1 VIEGLRASSSPHLRQ
16 PRSISG
22 IMVDVCIALL
32 PAALYGVFQ
41 FGWNA
46 AMVMA
51 VSVFTAVATEV
62 AIELIFHKPRTIHDF
77 SAVVTG
83 MLVGMSCPPTV
94 PFWIPMIGSFFAI
107 AVVKMLFGGL
117 GYNFMNP
124 AVTARAVLLAS
135 WPGLMTNWQFLTPA
149 EAVASAT
156 TTSQATPIAALHYGT
171 ASTYGDLFLG
181 NVAGCIGE
189 VSKLLLLLG
198 AAYLVIRGVIRLYT
212 PVALLGTLFLLT
224 WAFGGDAGLFT
235 GDGLYAILSG
245 SAIICAFFMA
255 TDYTTSPVTGA
266 GQAIMGFGVG
276 LIIFIIRTFGAYPE
290 GVTYALM
297 FMNILTPLI
306 DRFVRPKVYGE
317 VKQHG

>member
-1 VIEGLRASSSPHLRQ
+1 MIEGLRASSSPHLRQ

-46 AMVMA
+46 AHGDGGIGVYRRGHRGGHRA
-51 VSVFTAVATEV
+51 
-62 AIELIFHKPRTIHDF
+62 IFHKPRTIHDF

-276 LIIFIIRTFGAYPE
+276 LIIFIIPNLWGLPRRGNLRSDVHEHSDAAHRP
-290 GVTYALM
+290 
-297 FMNILTPLI
+297 
-306 DRFVRPKVYGE
+306 VRAAQSAMGR
-317 VKQHG
+317 

>member
-1 VIEGLRASSSPHLRQ
+1 MIEGLRASSSPHLRQ

-83 MLVGMSCPPTV
+83 MLVGMSCPP
-94 PFWIPMIGSFFAI
+94 
-107 AVVKMLFGGL
+107 
-117 GYNFMNP
+117 
-124 AVTARAVLLAS
+124 
-135 WPGLMTNWQFLTPA
+135 
-149 EAVASAT
+149 
-156 TTSQATPIAALHYGT
+156 IAALRYGT

-245 SAIICAFFMA
+245 SAILCAFFMA